1 MPELMDWAM
10 TASLVGVL
18 APLVG
23 IPLAIIGLYL
33 RAIRDHQTSKHAELL
48 HRIERVEQSI
58 GEFRKTVSG
67 IERDYATKEEWLRES
82 MSARNQLA
90 RMTEMVSKLQAGM
103 EHTESLT
110 TTLLS
115 VVRAE

>member
-1 MPELMDWAM
+1 MDWAIM
-10 TASLVGVL
+10 ASLVGVL

-90 RMTEMVSKLQAGM
+90 RLTEMVSKLQAGM